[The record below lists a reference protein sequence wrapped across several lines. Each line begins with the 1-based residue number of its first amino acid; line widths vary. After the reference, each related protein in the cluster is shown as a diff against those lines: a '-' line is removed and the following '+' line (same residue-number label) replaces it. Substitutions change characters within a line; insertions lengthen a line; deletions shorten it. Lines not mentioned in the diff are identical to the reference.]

1 MQKLLCHI
9 NDVGFTHKPTDIKFY
24 GALRDKLIQKPWAY
38 LDENDFV
45 DKVTRKGFAW
55 YGCIYQ
61 GHDLLHCDTQSQ
73 RGCWRAQTIVGV
85 DIDKTTADPQMMCY
99 FYNKMGLM
107 PWMAYPTFSDGKDG
121 MRSYRILWR
130 VEVDHSIS
138 YEQWADVIKALSTKT
153 ELGDK
158 HARDCTRM
166 WQGGLKGPCWH
177 IPNAMR
183 WTYKE
188 LSSKLGLR

>member
-1 MQKLLCHI
+1 MQKLLCQI
-9 NDVGFTHKPTDIKFY
+9 NDVGFTTKPTDIRFY
-24 GALRDKLIQKPWAY
+24 GALRDKMIQKPWSY
-38 LDENDFV
+38 ISEDEFV
-45 DKVTRKGFAW
+45 DKVTRKGFAF
-55 YGCIYQ
+55 YGNLFD
-61 GHDLLHCDTQSQ
+61 GHDLMETGQQ
-73 RGCWRAQTIVGV
+73 RKCWRAQTIVGV
-85 DIDKTTADPQMMCY
+85 DIDKTTADPQMMCH
-99 FYNKMGLM
+99 FYTELGLM
-107 PWMAYPTFSDGKDG
+107 PWMAYSTFSDGKDG
-121 MRSYRILWR
+121 LRSYRILWR

-177 IPNAMR
+177 VPNSMP
-183 WTYKE
+183 WTYGE

>member
-1 MQKLLCHI
+1 MTKLLVQI
-9 NDVGFTHKPTDIKFY
+9 NDVGFTSKPTDIRFY
-24 GALRDKLIQKPWAY
+24 GALRDKMIQKPWSY
-38 LDENDFV
+38 LDETDFI

-55 YGCIYQ
+55 YGSIFD
-61 GHDLLHCDTQSQ
+61 GHDLMETGKQ
-73 RGCWRAQTIVGV
+73 RLVWRAQSIVGV
-85 DIDKTTADPQMMCY
+85 DIDQTTADPQMLCY
-99 FYNKMGLM
+99 FYTELGLM
-107 PWMAYPTFSDGKDG
+107 PWLAYPTFSDGKNG
-121 MRSYRILWR
+121 LRSYRILWN
-130 VEVDHSIS
+130 VDVDHNIE
-138 YEQWADVIKALSTKT
+138 YEQWADVIKSLSTKT

-177 IPNAMR
+177 IPNAMP

>member
-1 MQKLLCHI
+1 MTKLLVQI
-9 NDVGFTHKPTDIKFY
+9 NDVGFTSKPTDIRFY
-24 GALRDKLIQKPWAY
+24 GALRDKMIQKPWSY
-38 LDENDFV
+38 LDETDFI

-55 YGCIYQ
+55 YGSIFD
-61 GHDLLHCDTQSQ
+61 GHDLMETGKQ
-73 RGCWRAQTIVGV
+73 RQVWRAQSIVGV
-85 DIDKTTADPQMMCY
+85 DIDQTTADPQMLCY
-99 FYNKMGLM
+99 FYTELGLM
-107 PWMAYPTFSDGKDG
+107 PWLAYPTFSDGKNG
-121 MRSYRILWR
+121 LRSYRILWN
-130 VEVDHSIS
+130 VDVDHNIE
-138 YEQWADVIKALSTKT
+138 YEQWADVIKSLSTKT

-177 IPNAMR
+177 IPNAMP